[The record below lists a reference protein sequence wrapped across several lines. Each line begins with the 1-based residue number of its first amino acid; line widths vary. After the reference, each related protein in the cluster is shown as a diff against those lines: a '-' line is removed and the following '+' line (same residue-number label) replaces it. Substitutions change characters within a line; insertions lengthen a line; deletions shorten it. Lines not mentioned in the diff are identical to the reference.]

1 MKAGNAPLWLKL
13 CAFEFDE
20 PGVAFSFSRRLA
32 RENGWSQE
40 FSHRVVEEY
49 RRFIFLAACAGH
61 PVTPSDSVDQA
72 WHLHLVYTR
81 SYWLEL
87 CGEVL
92 GQPLH
97 HGPTRGG
104 RSEAVKFEDWYART
118 LASYEAWFGAPPP
131 EDVWPCARERFDPAA
146 RWRRV
151 DAGAHWLVP
160 KKTVVRVAAMLAL
173 GGCSV
178 VLAACKGDMTDISL
192 FSIYG
197 AFVVALGLT
206 LRTVFRAAANSRKR
220 KNDPRGSQG
229 CGFYGGTGCSSGC
242 GSRDPKSSSSSHSDA
257 SDSSSSSDS
266 GASDSGS
273 SGCGSSGCGGG
284 GCGGGGD

>member
-1 MKAGNAPLWLKL
+1 MAGMKASRDPLWQRLS
-13 CAFEFDE
+13 AFELDE
-20 PGVAFSFSRRLA
+20 PGVALSFSKRLA
-32 RENGWSQE
+32 RENGWSRE
-40 FSHRVVEEY
+40 FSQRVVEEY
-49 RRFIFLAACAGH
+49 RRFIFLAVRAGH

-81 SYWLEL
+81 SYWEGL

-104 RSEAVKFEDWYART
+104 QAEAVKFEDWYART
-118 LASYEAWFGAPPP
+118 QASYEAWFGAPPP
-131 EDVWPCARERFDPAA
+131 EDVWPCARLRFDAAA

-160 KKTVVRVAAMLAL
+160 KKAVARVAAMVALA
-173 GGCSV
+173 GCSV
-178 VLAACKGDMTDISL
+178 VLAACSGAMTD
-192 FSIYG
+192 FSIFSMYA
-197 AFVVALGLT
+197 AFIVALGLT
-206 LRTVFRAAANSRKR
+206 LRTVFRAAARGRKR
-220 KNDPRGSQG
+220 GGSKDHRHG
-229 CGFYGGTGCSSGC
+229 CGYYGGTGCSSGC
-242 GSRDPKSSSSSHSDA
+242 GSSRHDSSHSSHSDS
-257 SDSSSSSDS
+257 SDSSSS
-266 GASDSGS
+266 SDSGS